1 MDLISLIYIVNENIK
16 IIFLINIFVF
26 NVIVILGFCLVFELN
41 GGFYLVL
48 VDDFGGQ
55 GLLISVCYYIDGR
68 CIVDISIWGIVYF
81 YVVYGVGFG

>member
-48 VDDFGGQ
+48 VDDFGG
-55 GLLISVCYYIDGR
+55 
-68 CIVDISIWGIVYF
+68 
-81 YVVYGVGFG
+81 